1 MLELYRGIWSASK
14 RAQLIVIALSITVAG
29 LAAVPLQFQK
39 SIINGLT
46 EGTNAR
52 ALVLLCAGYLA
63 VLAVTS
69 SLRFAMRFRISML
82 GESLIRRIRKSAYG
96 EHSGAT
102 APAEEK
108 RETLVAIVVS
118 EAEEVGRFAG
128 DAIASPILQIGTL
141 LSVVAFV
148 ATTQPYLGLF
158 LIAVVLPQAVI
169 VLSLQKSINERIA
182 RRIKLL
188 RGIST
193 ALGPQQIKQT
203 QQAVLDDFD
212 RIYEGRRQTFRI
224 KLTMKLALN
233 LINGLGT
240 VGILL
245 VGGLLYLDG
254 RTDVGTVVASLSALV
269 RMNEPWRALIA
280 FYRELSAVRLKF
292 DLLVNA
298 GN

>member
-1 MLELYRGIWSASK
+1 MLELYRGIWSASR
-14 RAQLIVIALSITVAG
+14 RAQLIVIALSITVAA

-39 SIINGLT
+39 NIINGLT
-46 EGTNAR
+46 EGTNTR
-52 ALVLLCAGYLA
+52 VLVLLCTGYLA
-63 VLAVTS
+63 VLVLTS
-69 SLRFAMRFRISML
+69 SLRFAMRFRIGLL
-82 GESLIRRIRKSAYG
+82 GESLIRRIRKSAYS
-96 EHSGAT
+96 EHSGDR

-128 DAIASPILQIGTL
+128 EAIASPILQIGTL

-212 RIYEGRRQTFRI
+212 RIFEGRRQTFRI

-254 RTDVGTVVASLSALV
+254 QTDVGTVVASLSALV

-280 FYRELSAVRLKF
+280 FYRELSAVRVKF

-298 GN
+298 GK